1 MLANSVM
8 HKRQDGRFSTENK
21 EWAKAIEPYAMV
33 KNEDMVVDSHPAVL
47 NGFINQTRRYIE
59 QEKELAAQAA
69 EKITIDGQECIKI
82 DEWGNEEETYVLG
95 NSVTDNQFF
104 YAEANGVAFE
114 YDYQPQRGEVEE
126 DYLNKMAERDID
138 RHEAEGFA
146 RIEGSNNAQD
156 GVEEAPLVAEDVQ
169 NQETSGQDVQKSE
182 EVSDTPLE
190 PDIEVPVKQAEP
202 QIDKTGA
209 VNFHITDDDLGIGTA
224 KEKFRRNVEAIRTL
238 EKIESENRIA
248 TPEEQEILSQYVG
261 WGGLAGA
268 FDESKSA
275 WANEYQELKG
285 LLSEQEYAS
294 ARESTL
300 NAHYTSPA
308 IIRSIYDALDKMG
321 FEKGNVLEP
330 AMGIGNFFGML
341 PEKMQESRLYGVE
354 LDGITGRIAKQLYPN
369 ADIKITGFE
378 KTDIRTISL
387 MWQSEMCHSDSTRW
401 QTSSM
406 TNRIF

>member
-1 MLANSVM
+1 M
-8 HKRQDGRFSTENK
+8 
-21 EWAKAIEPYAMV
+21 
-33 KNEDMVVDSHPAVL
+33 
-47 NGFINQTRRYIE
+47 
-59 QEKELAAQAA
+59 
-69 EKITIDGQECIKI
+69 
-82 DEWGNEEETYVLG
+82 LG
-95 NSVTDNQFF
+95 NSVTDKQFF
-104 YAEANGVAFE
+104 YAEVNGVSFE

-126 DYLNKMAERDID
+126 DYLNEMVERDID
-138 RHEAEGFA
+138 RHETEVFT
-146 RIEGSNNAQD
+146 RIEGSED
-156 GVEEAPLVAEDVQ
+156 YPEGVEESPLTAEDVQ
-169 NQETSGQDVQKSE
+169 NRESSGQDVQKPE

-209 VNFHITDDDLGIGTA
+209 VNFRITDDALGIGTA

-261 WGGLAGA
+261 WGGLADA
-268 FDESKSA
+268 FDESKST

-285 LLSEQEYAS
+285 LLSEQEYSS

-369 ADIKITGFE
+369 ADIKIAGFE
-378 KTDIRTISL
+378 KTDYPNDFFDVAIGNVPFGQYKVADKQYDKQNFLIHDYFFAKTLDKVRPGGVVAFVTSKGTMDNKVEVRKYLAQRAELLGAVRLPNTAFKESPEQRSL
-387 MWQSEMCHSDSTRW
+387 L
-401 QTSSM
+401 
-406 TNRIF
+406 IFCS